1 MADIVQA
8 VREVVRTVV
17 KKQVRDD
24 EPLVSSGLID
34 SLSVL
39 TLIAAL
45 EERLQIHIPAA
56 DVQPDDFDTIALIVD
71 TIARVSP
78 P

>member
-1 MADIVQA
+1 MPEIVQT
-8 VREVVRTVV
+8 VREVVSTLVG
-17 KKQVRDD
+17 KPVRDD

-39 TLIAAL
+39 TLIATL
-45 EERLQIHIPAA
+45 EERLQIRIPTA
-56 DVQPDDFDTIALIVD
+56 DVQPDDFDTVALTVD

>member
-17 KKQVRDD
+17 KKHVRDD

-45 EERLQIHIPAA
+45 EQRLQIHIPAA

>member
-1 MADIVQA
+1 MPEIIQA
-8 VREVVRTVV
+8 VRDVVRAVV
-17 KKQVRDD
+17 KKPVRDN
-24 EPLVSSGLID
+24 EPLVSSGTID

-56 DVQPDDFDTIALIVD
+56 DVQPDDFDTIDLIVD